1 MKKVI
6 LSPGW
11 VTLATV
17 VLAVDLPLWRI
28 HKNGVYCLK
37 CDVVLRSYVY
47 FLAPRRGID
56 NFRGNAFIQ

>member
-11 VTLATV
+11 VMLV
-17 VLAVDLPLWRI
+17 IGVLAVDLPLWRI
-28 HKNGVYCLK
+28 KKIVYI
-37 CDVVLRSYVY
+37 VLNVTLILLSYVY

-56 NFRGNAFIQ
+56 NFRGNAFIP